1 MTSDGNL
8 RPRWR
13 KRAIVV
19 APASAVV
26 LFLLTGPVGGAKG
39 QTLPQGVA
47 AGDTTQTSTVLWAA
61 SAALGPIRFECASD
75 PDFLGVVADVTG
87 QVEDVRVPV
96 KVEVAGLLG
105 GTQYYYRV
113 TDASGATAA
122 GRFRTPAELG
132 EYRGVRFG
140 VSGDWRGELAPYP
153 AIANLPQRD
162 LDFFVAL
169 GDTIYAD
176 YPTPAVP
183 RPQAETLEDFRL
195 KHAEVYSERFG
206 VASWRE
212 ARASTSLLACIDDHE
227 VTNDFAGGAPSDS
240 DARFEPGVPYI
251 SETGLFQNGLRA
263 FQEYNPIRDEYY
275 GDTGDRRTAG
285 KRKLY
290 RRRTWGSDAAVIM
303 LDARSFRDEELK
315 FTLSDFSIAAAQQ
328 FLIDSFTPG
337 RTLLGAPQME
347 QLRADLL
354 EAQAA
359 GLTWKFIVIPEPIQ
373 NLGPLQAAD
382 RYEGYAFERSQLLGF
397 IHDNDVPNVVFIT
410 ADIHSTIV
418 NNLTYQ
424 VAPDGPQI
432 PTSAFEVT
440 TGAVA
445 FDPPFGPI
453 VMEHAMLVGA
463 AGQAIMAIYDAAPT
477 SQKDSVLRE
486 TLDVLLGLFGYDAVG
501 LDGSGLDV
509 RLRGGDYVALHTYGW
524 TEFEVEAC
532 TQNLTV
538 TTYGIDA
545 YSESRLLEQT
555 ELILRR
561 TPRVVSRFSVRP
573 TLTREQDADAD
584 GVLDVF
590 DLCADTRRPEFADSN
605 GCSCT
610 QLDGDDDGV
619 VDCYDRCPATV
630 AGRLV
635 LENGCVQSDLGPPI
649 APPDGSE
656 GTVGAPERGADPCGA
671 IGMVGYVGCLLLAC
685 LGRIQ
690 IARR

>member
-1 MTSDGNL
+1 
-8 RPRWR
+8 
-13 KRAIVV
+13 V

-61 SAALGPIRFECASD
+61 STAIGPIRFEYATD
-75 PDFLGVVADVTG
+75 PDFRTIVGSVTSQVVDS
-87 QVEDVRVPV
+87 RVPV
-96 KVEVAGLLG
+96 KVDVAGLVG
-105 GTQYYYRV
+105 GMQYYYRV
-113 TDASGATAA
+113 TNASGATAA
-122 GRFRTPAELG
+122 GRFRTPAGPDEH
-132 EYRGVRFG
+132 RGLRFG

-183 RPQAETLEDFRL
+183 KPQAETLEDFRL

-251 SETGLFQNGLRA
+251 NETSLFENGLRA
-263 FQEYNPIRDEYY
+263 FGEYNPIRDEYY
-275 GDTGDRRTAG
+275 GDTGDRRTAD

-290 RRRTWGSDAAVIM
+290 RYRTWGSDAAVLM
-303 LDARSFRDEELK
+303 LDTRSFRDEELK
-315 FTLSDFSIAAAQQ
+315 FTLSDFSVSAAQQ
-328 FLIDSFTPG
+328 FLVDSFTPE

-347 QLRADLL
+347 QLKADLL

-373 NLGPLQAAD
+373 NLGPIQAAD
-382 RYEGYAFERSQLLGF
+382 RYEGYAFERAQLLGF
-397 IHDNDVPNVVFIT
+397 IHDNDIPNVVFIA

-432 PTSAFEVT
+432 PMSAFEIT

-453 VMEHAMLVGA
+453 VTEHAMLAGA
-463 AGQAIMAIYDAAPT
+463 AGATTLAIYDAAPT

-524 TEFEVEAC
+524 TEFEVEAS
-532 TQNLTV
+532 TQKLTV

-561 TPRVVSRFSVRP
+561 RPRVVSRFSVQP
-573 TLTREQDADAD
+573 SLTPAQDADGD
-584 GVLDVF
+584 GVLDAS
-590 DLCADTRRPEFADSN
+590 DLCADTPRPEFANSN

-610 QLDGDDDGV
+610 QLDGDNDGV

-630 AGRLV
+630 PGQRVSAD
-635 LENGCVQSDLGPPI
+635 GCALSDS
-649 APPDGSE
+649 APPVSLPEGSE
-656 GTVGAPERGADPCGA
+656 ERTGAFSLRPAPCGA
-671 IGMVGYVGCLLLAC
+671 IGMVGYAGFLLVLFG
-685 LGRIQ
+685 LRLPREREG
-690 IARR
+690 